1 MDRLNAGS
9 KAERLMDAMM
19 NLIIRMKEVDDTC
32 VELNEHITNR
42 ELFLIAFVGD
52 QQKAIMK
59 EIADQLDVP
68 MSTAT
73 GIVDKLVQKK
83 IVKRAY
89 SETDRRTVQIL
100 LDKEGESVY
109 NELFNMRLDMSHRIL
124 AELES
129 YETDQFI
136 RLLEKVTLGLRKH
149 VDA

>member
-1 MDRLNAGS
+1 MKQLQEGT
-9 KAERLMDAMM
+9 KEERLMHAMM
-19 NLIIRMKEVDDTC
+19 NLMMRMKEVDDTC
-32 VELNEHITNR
+32 VELNEHISNR

-52 QQKAIMK
+52 QETAIMK
-59 EIADQLDVP
+59 EIAEHLDVP

-100 LDKEGESVY
+100 LDQEGLSVY
-109 NELFNMRLDMSHRIL
+109 NELSGMRLDMAHKVL
-124 AELES
+124 DELEA

>member
-1 MDRLNAGS
+1 MDRFNTGS
-9 KAERLMDAMM
+9 RAERLMDAMM
-19 NLIIRMKEVDDTC
+19 NLMMRMKEVDDTC
-32 VELNEHITNR
+32 VELNAHISNR

-59 EIADQLDVP
+59 EIADHLDVP

-100 LDKEGESVY
+100 LDEEGDSVY
-109 NELFNMRLDMSHRIL
+109 NELNNMRLDMSNRIL

-129 YETDQFI
+129 YESDQFI
-136 RLLEKVTLGLRKH
+136 RLIEKVTQGLRKH